1 MRPIELYPADF
12 LLLTLLVLIM
22 LLQEVQIMK
31 ILLCSFL

>member
-1 MRPIELYPADF
+1 MRPIELYPANF
-12 LLLTLLVLIM
+12 ILLTSLVLIM